1 MKLGQDNT
9 TMNLWAVVCELRH
22 TSLDRGKRAH
32 QINKL
37 LKKPPQLKS
46 CYSYFEFT

>member
-9 TMNLWAVVCELRH
+9 TMNLWAVVCELCH
-22 TSLDRGKRAH
+22 TSPDRGNRAY

-37 LKKPPQLKS
+37 VKKAPQLKS
-46 CYSYFEFT
+46 CYS